1 MLYFPSNK
9 VVFSFQE
16 SCICRRGSFVWAE
29 ESVAI
34 ELQPGITFCPI
45 LSKVQLPFNEGSSS
59 NEVKTQN
66 TSEANKARLK
76 ERKPHKTMIRWGWV
90 GPFLCFYVGKE

>member
-9 VVFSFQE
+9 VVFPFQQSCISSQE

-34 ELQPGITFCPI
+34 ELQLGITFCPV
-45 LSKVQLPFNEGSSS
+45 LSKVQLPFNEGSTLQM
-59 NEVKTQN
+59 KGLQQM
-66 TSEANKARLK
+66 K
-76 ERKPHKTMIRWGWV
+76 
-90 GPFLCFYVGKE
+90 